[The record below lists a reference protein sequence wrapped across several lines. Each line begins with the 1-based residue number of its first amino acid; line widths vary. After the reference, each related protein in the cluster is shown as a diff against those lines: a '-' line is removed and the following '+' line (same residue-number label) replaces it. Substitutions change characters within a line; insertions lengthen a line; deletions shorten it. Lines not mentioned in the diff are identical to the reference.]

1 VSAPRFAHCEDRPSA
16 AKEGYEMRRG
26 LLVVLL
32 AGLVAAIWT
41 AAGNTSGD
49 KTSAATDRVAAG
61 TSVTISNEQGQTW
74 TCGFNPFSAD
84 LVDWSFGPVY
94 EPLVFVD
101 ELKSG
106 AATPWLASKYAWS
119 NHNKTIT
126 FTIRPGVKW
135 SDGKP
140 LTAADVL
147 YTFQL
152 IKKYKALD
160 LQAVWSVLKSVTR
173 QGSKVTFKFKT
184 AAVPYFYYV
193 AGQTPIVPQHIW
205 QSVTNP
211 VTYKDSHPLGSGP
224 FTMSQC
230 SPQVMKYSK
239 NANYWQKGLPKIST
253 VYYPAYTSN
262 DPANQDL
269 ASGKAQW
276 GSQFIPSINNFYLSR
291 SKDNH
296 YWFPPVSNVSVFINL
311 TNPILKNVA
320 VRRAMAYAIDRARVS
335 KIGEYGYEPP
345 GNQTGIV
352 TPTFKS
358 WLNAN
363 LAKQVT
369 YNPAK
374 AKQILTKAGYK
385 FSGGVFHTKS
395 GKALSF
401 TMINIGGYSDWVAS
415 AAIVIQNLKAI
426 GIKVTASNL
435 AATTYNNDNYTGKFD
450 LSYNGNEAGGPA
462 PYYELRQELYSPNSA
477 PIGKTA
483 SSNWERY
490 YNKKVDRLIEA
501 YAATTS
507 SAKQHAIVNQLEA
520 AMVRD
525 VPIIPITEGVD
536 WYQYN
541 TSSIAGWVTQQNPYA
556 KPAAYEVPDWGVLL
570 LHLKPKG

>member
-1 VSAPRFAHCEDRPSA
+1 
-16 AKEGYEMRRG
+16 MRRG
-26 LLVVLL
+26 LLVLL
-32 AGLVAAIWT
+32 LVGAVAVVWT
-41 AAGNTSGD
+41 AAGSGSGD
-49 KTSAATDRVAAG
+49 RTSAATDHAAAG
-61 TSVTISNEQGQTW
+61 TSVTISNEQGATW
-74 TCGFNPFSAD
+74 TCGYNPFNAS
-84 LVDWSFGPVY
+84 LVDWSFGPIY

-119 NHNKTIT
+119 NNEKTLT
-126 FTIRPGVKW
+126 FTIRKGVKW

-147 YTFQL
+147 FTFNL
-152 IKKYKALD
+152 MKKYPATD
-160 LQAVWSVLKSVTR
+160 LQAVWTVLKSVTAS
-173 QGSKVTFKFKT
+173 GSKVTFKFKT

-193 AGQTPIVPQHIW
+193 AGQTPIVPQHLW
-205 QSVTNP
+205 KSVKNP
-211 VTYKDSHPLGSGP
+211 VTYKDTNPVGSGP
-224 FTMSQC
+224 FKFASC
-230 SPQVMKYSK
+230 SPQVMKYTK
-239 NANYWQKGLPKIST
+239 NANYWQKGKPQIDT

-262 DPANQDL
+262 DPANADL

-276 GSQFIPSINNFYLSR
+276 GSQFIPSINAVYLSK
-291 SKDNH
+291 SPDNH

-311 TNPILKNVA
+311 KNPILKDVA
-320 VRRAMAYAIDRARVS
+320 VRRAMAYAINRARVS
-335 KIGEYGYEPP
+335 KIGEYGYEPA

-358 WLNAN
+358 WENQS
-363 LAKQVT
+363 LAKKIT

-395 GKALSF
+395 GKPLSF
-401 TMINIGGYSDWVAS
+401 TMVNIGGYSDWVAS
-415 AAIVIQNLKAI
+415 AQLVENDLKAI
-426 GIKVTASNL
+426 GIKVTPSNL
-435 AATTYNNDNYTGKFD
+435 SSTTYDADVYTGKYD
-450 LSYNGNEAGGPA
+450 LAYDGNEAGGPA
-462 PYYELRQELYSPNSA
+462 PYYELRQELYGPNSA

-490 YNKKVDRLIEA
+490 YNKKVDSLIKA

-507 SAKQHAIVNQLEA
+507 SSKQHQIVNQLEA

-525 VPIIPITEGVD
+525 VPIIPVTEGVD

-541 TSSIAGWVTQQNPYA
+541 TKSLTGWVTKNNPFA
-556 KPAAYEVPDWGVLL
+556 KPAAYEVPDWGVML

>member
-1 VSAPRFAHCEDRPSA
+1 
-16 AKEGYEMRRG
+16 MRRG

-32 AGLVAAIWT
+32 AAAAVAIWT
-41 AAGNTSGD
+41 AAGSGPGN
-49 KTSAATDRVAAG
+49 KTAAANAAGG
-61 TSVTISNEQGQTW
+61 TSVWISNEQGGTW

-94 EPLVFVD
+94 ESLVFVD

-106 AATPWLASKYAWS
+106 AATPWLASKYKWS
-119 NHNKTIT
+119 NHDKTIT
-126 FTIRPGVKW
+126 FTIRSGVKW

-140 LTAADVL
+140 LTAGDVL

-152 IKKYKALD
+152 LKKHKALD
-160 LQAVWSVLKSVTR
+160 LQAVWTVLKSVTR
-173 QGSKVTFKFKT
+173 KGSKVTFKFKT

-205 QSVTNP
+205 KSIPNP
-211 VTYKDSHPLGSGP
+211 VTDKIKNPLGSGP
-224 FTMSQC
+224 FTINSKSC
-230 SPQVMKYSK
+230 SPQEMTYHK
-239 NANYWQKGLPKIST
+239 NPHYWQKGKPKIDT
-253 VYYPAYTSN
+253 VYYPAYLSN

-276 GSQFIPSINNFYLSR
+276 GSQFIPSINKFYLSR

-296 YWFPPVSNVSVFINL
+296 YWFPPVANVSVFINL
-311 TNPILKNVA
+311 KNPILKDVA
-320 VRRAMAYAIDRARVS
+320 IRRAMAYAIDRSRVS
-335 KIGEYGYEPP
+335 RIGEYGYEPAA
-345 GNQTGIV
+345 NQTGIV

-358 WLNAN
+358 WLNKG
-363 LAKQVT
+363 LAKKFT
-369 YNPAK
+369 YNPTK

-395 GKALSF
+395 GKPLSF
-401 TMINIGGYSDWVAS
+401 SMVNIGDYSDWVTS
-415 AAIVIQNLKAI
+415 AGIVINNLKAI
-426 GIKVTASNL
+426 GIKVSAVNLSQTA
-435 AATTYNNDNYTGKFD
+435 YDNDVYTGKYD
-450 LSYNGNEAGGPA
+450 LAYDGNEAGGPA

-477 PIGKTA
+477 AIGKIA

-490 YNKKVDRLIEA
+490 SNKKVDSAIKA

-541 TSSIAGWVTQQNPYA
+541 TSSLTGWVTKKNPFA
-556 KPAAYEVPDWGVLL
+556 KPAAYEVPDWGVML
-570 LHLKPKG
+570 LHLRPKG

>member
-1 VSAPRFAHCEDRPSA
+1 
-16 AKEGYEMRRG
+16 MRRG

-32 AGLVAAIWT
+32 AGAIAAVWT
-41 AAGNTSGD
+41 AAGSGSRD
-49 KTSAATDRVAAG
+49 RTSAVTDRAAAG
-61 TSVTISNEQGQTW
+61 TSVTISNEQGATW
-74 TCGFNPFSAD
+74 TCGFNPFNAN

-94 EPLVFVD
+94 EPLVFID

-126 FTIRPGVKW
+126 FTIRSGVKW

-152 IKKYKALD
+152 IKKHKALD

-173 QGSKVTFKFKT
+173 KGNKVTFNFKT

-193 AGQTPIVPQHIW
+193 AGQTPIVPEHVW
-205 QSVTNP
+205 KSVKNP
-211 VTYKDSHPLGSGP
+211 VTFKDPHPLGSGP
-224 FTMSQC
+224 FTMNHC
-230 SPQVMKYSK
+230 SPQVMKYVK
-239 NANYWQKGLPKIST
+239 NGHYWQKGLPKIDT

-269 ASGKAQW
+269 ASGAAQW
-276 GSQFIPSINNFYLSR
+276 GSQFIPSIKNFYLSK
-291 SKDNH
+291 SKANH
-296 YWFPPVSNVSVFINL
+296 YWFPPVSNVSIFINL
-311 TNPILKNVA
+311 KNPLLKNVA
-320 VRRAMAYAIDRARVS
+320 IRRAMAYAINRPQVS
-335 KIGEYGYEPP
+335 KTGEYGYEPP
-345 GNQTGIV
+345 ANQTGIV

-358 WLNAN
+358 WLNKSLAN
-363 LAKQVT
+363 KYT
-369 YNPAK
+369 YNPTK
-374 AKQILTKAGYK
+374 AKSILTKAGFK
-385 FSGGVFHTKS
+385 MSGGVFHTKS

-401 TMINIGGYSDWVAS
+401 PMINIGGYSDWVLS
-415 AAIVIQNLKAI
+415 AQIVQQELQAI
-426 GIKVTASNL
+426 GIKVTPVNL
-435 AATTYNNDNYTGKFD
+435 ASTTYDNDMYTGKFA
-450 LSYNGNEAGGPA
+450 LSYDGNEAGGPA
-462 PYYELRQELYSPNSA
+462 PYYELRQELFSKNSA
-477 PIGKTA
+477 PIGKIA

-490 YNKKVDRLIEA
+490 YNKKADSLIND

-507 SAKQHAIVNQLEA
+507 SAKQHSIVNQLEA

-525 VPIIPITEGVD
+525 VPIIPVTEGVD

-541 TSSIAGWVTQQNPYA
+541 TSHIAGWVTKSNPFA
-556 KPAAYEVPDWGVLL
+556 KPAAYEVPDWGVML

>member
-1 VSAPRFAHCEDRPSA
+1 
-16 AKEGYEMRRG
+16 MRRG
-26 LLVVLL
+26 LLVLLL
-32 AGLVAAIWT
+32 AGIAAAIWT
-41 AAGNTSGD
+41 AVGNGSGD
-49 KTSAATDRVAAG
+49 KTSAATDKAASG
-61 TSVTISNEQGQTW
+61 TSVTISNEQGATW
-74 TCGFNPFSAD
+74 TCGFNPMSAD
-84 LVDWSFGPVY
+84 LVDWSFGPIY
-94 EPLVFVD
+94 ESLVFVD
-101 ELKSG
+101 ALKS
-106 AATPWLASKYAWS
+106 AQATPWLASKYTWS

-135 SDGKP
+135 SDGQP
-140 LTAADVL
+140 LTAADVV

-152 IKKYKALD
+152 IKKNSALD

-173 QGSKVTFKFKT
+173 KGSKVTFKFKT
-184 AAVPYFYYV
+184 AAVPYFYYI
-193 AGQTPIVPQHIW
+193 AGQQPIVPQHIW
-205 QSVTNP
+205 KSVKNP
-211 VTYKDSHPLGSGP
+211 VTFKDSHPIGSGP
-224 FTMSQC
+224 FKLASC
-230 SPQVMKYSK
+230 SPQVMKYTK
-239 NANYWQKGLPKIST
+239 NTHYWQKGKPKVDT

-276 GSQFIPSINNFYLSR
+276 GSQFIPSINSFYLSK

-296 YWFPPVSNVSVFINL
+296 YWFPPLTNVSVFINL
-311 TNPILKNVA
+311 KNSILKDVA
-320 VRRAMAYAIDRARVS
+320 VRRAMAYAIDRSRVS
-335 KIGEYGYEPP
+335 KIGEYGYEPAA
-345 GNQTGIV
+345 NQTGIV

-358 WLNAN
+358 WLNKK
-363 LAKQVT
+363 LAKKFT

-374 AKQILTKAGYK
+374 AKSILTKAGYK

-395 GKALSF
+395 GKPLSF

-415 AAIVIQNLKAI
+415 AQIVISELKAI

-435 AATTYNNDNYTGKFD
+435 SATTYNNDSYTGKFE
-450 LSYNGNEAGGPA
+450 LAYQGNESGGPA

-477 PIGKTA
+477 PIGKLA

-490 YNKKVDRLIEA
+490 YNKKVDALIKA

-507 SAKQHAIVNQLEA
+507 SAKQHSIVNQLEA

-541 TSSIAGWVTQQNPYA
+541 TKSLTGWVTQKNPYA
-556 KPAAYEVPDWGVLL
+556 KPAAFEVPDWGVLL